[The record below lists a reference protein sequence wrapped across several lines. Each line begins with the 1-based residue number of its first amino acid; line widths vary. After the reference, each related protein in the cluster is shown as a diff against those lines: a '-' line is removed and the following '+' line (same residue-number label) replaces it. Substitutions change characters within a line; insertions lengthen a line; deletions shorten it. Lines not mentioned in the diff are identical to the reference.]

1 MQNKTDGIQSPKNLR
16 GHQENET
23 QSVPSRRK
31 ALKKIAIG
39 GTIAVGAS
47 SLPPQWTKPIVDKIL
62 VPAHAQT
69 SPPPGTTAAPTP
81 TQAPPTTQAPT
92 TTPGAESAVELDN
105 TSSVE
110 VTVQYTNNA
119 GSQSINVP
127 AQELRNIT
135 AFLNSAITFTASSDF
150 SINWVCNGDN
160 GQSAASSSH
169 TLTVLS
175 LDCGFL
181 FL

>member
-1 MQNKTDGIQSPKNLR
+1 
-16 GHQENET
+16 
-23 QSVPSRRK
+23 VPSHRK
-31 ALKKIAIG
+31 ALKKIALG
-39 GTIAVGAS
+39 GTIAAGAS
-47 SLPPQWTKPIVDKIL
+47 ALPPQWVKPIVDKVV

-69 SPPPGTTAAPTP
+69 SPPPGTTQAPGTTAAPT
-81 TQAPPTTQAPT
+81 TTAAPP

-105 TSSVE
+105 SSSVE

-135 AFLNSAITFTASSDF
+135 AFLNSAITFTASSDI
-150 SINWVCNGDN
+150 SINWLCNGDN

-175 LDCGFL
+175 LDCAFL